1 MNTIKSFVFFV
12 IVFTNLTSFGQVTSI
27 ATTYAEVVPIISV
40 TEIQQLSFGQ
50 FSPLANGGSVTISPR
65 GSRTTNGSIIVTE
78 NPVHQGI
85 FSVSGTQ
92 DNKLNVLLPT
102 NYVYIYH
109 QNGVNSMYLDNWK
122 VEMPNNGYS
131 ESSKNFIVN
140 IGSTIHV
147 APIESNPVGLY
158 IGSYPVVF
166 FYN

>member
-1 MNTIKSFVFFV
+1 MKIFKSLVFFFIV
-12 IVFTNLTSFGQVTSI
+12 ISNLTSFGQVTLI
-27 ATTYAEVVPIISV
+27 ATTYAEVVPLIGV

-92 DNKLNVLLPT
+92 DNKLNVLLPS

-122 VEMPNNGYS
+122 VEMPNDGYS

-140 IGSTIHV
+140 IGSTLHV
-147 APIESNPVGLY
+147 APIELNPIGLY
-158 IGSYPVVF
+158 IGTYPIVF